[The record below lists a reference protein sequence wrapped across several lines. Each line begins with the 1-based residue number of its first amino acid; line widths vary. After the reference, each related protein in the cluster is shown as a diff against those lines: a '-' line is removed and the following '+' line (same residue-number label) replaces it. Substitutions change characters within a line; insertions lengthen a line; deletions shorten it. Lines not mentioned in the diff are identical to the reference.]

1 MAFRWMDGLDR
12 AKQAQSACSRISWT
26 TDAIV
31 YTFSSTWLHSL
42 KSFTRQLLP
51 HIQYNAHALAHVR
64 TENQWN
70 KKHSSQKKK
79 DDGMSLRLIMLL
91 FFLSLLFLLSL
102 LLFVSTWN
110 AITLHHVQNS
120 IQWNHCRID
129 HHLLSAVEK
138 NAGLHSNCEI
148 FTWKFESFPRNYLVQ
163 RVLAFSFTL
172 LHFRQSSKVYGI
184 CMHTT

>member
-1 MAFRWMDGLDR
+1 MAFRWMGWIEL
-12 AKQAQSACSRISWT
+12 SR
-26 TDAIV
+26 
-31 YTFSSTWLHSL
+31 HSL
-42 KSFTRQLLP
+42 HVVASAEQLMLSYIHLVPRDYTHSKALP
-51 HIQYNAHALAHVR
+51 GSYYHTSNTMH
-64 TENQWN
+64 T
-70 KKHSSQKKK
+70 HSHTYARKTNGIKNTHHSNKK

-91 FFLSLLFLLSL
+91 FFLSLLLLLSL